1 MKRDDELGGAVAE
14 IETVLV
20 VEDDVLVRLVIAGY
34 LRDCGYRVIEAA
46 NGAEALK
53 VLERSEAK
61 VGVVLTDVEMPG
73 EVDGF
78 ALARWLRR
86 ERPEIEVLM
95 AGTPGR
101 AAHAAGDLCEQGP
114 AGARPYE
121 PAAVVDRIRRL
132 LALRRRP

>member
-1 MKRDDELGGAVAE
+1 LDGEVAE
-14 IETVLV
+14 LETVLV

-46 NGAEALK
+46 NGAEAMK
-53 VLERSEAK
+53 VLERSDAK

-73 EVDGF
+73 GVDGF

-86 ERPEIEVLM
+86 ERPDVEVLM
-95 AGTPGR
+95 AGTPAR
-101 AAHAAGDLCEQGP
+101 AADAAGDLCEQGP
-114 AGARPYE
+114 AAARPYE